1 MATTDEE
8 RRNYLYREVGEA
20 LHLAQTLE
28 LQVAT
33 LISIINEHFDAD
45 IDVDGLIVPDHR
57 KTLGQL
63 LQQLRSHGTVDSN
76 GEQLLNEA
84 LEKRNQITH
93 HFFNKNTYAFSV
105 PEVFDR
111 TKSALKADTKTIAMG
126 VALTQGWVLG
136 FCEALKIDK
145 QKILFKQDVS

>member
-8 RRNYLYREVGEA
+8 RRDYLYRKVGEA

-33 LISIINEHFDAD
+33 LISIVNEHFDAD
-45 IDVDGLIVPDHR
+45 IDVEGLIVPDHR

-63 LQQLRSHGTVDSN
+63 LQQLRSHGRIDGN
-76 GEQLLNEA
+76 GEQILNEA
-84 LEKRNQITH
+84 LKKRNHITH
-93 HFFNKNTYAFSV
+93 DFFNRNIYAFSV
-105 PEVFDR
+105 PEVFDQ
-111 TKSALKADTKTIAMG
+111 TKLALEADTRTIAMG
-126 VALTQGWVLG
+126 VAVTQGWVLG

-145 QKILFKQDVS
+145 QKKWVCT